1 MAIENTYFVIFDAE
15 KLGPDEFVYVTN
27 MRTFQKAKDP
37 QEAVDSVVA
46 EYNGKGYRIFNILV
60 FQRIMN
66 GDRFF
71 WFPSEASN
79 G

>member
-15 KLGPDEFVYVTN
+15 KHGPDEWVNITN

-46 EYNGKGYRIFNILV
+46 EYTEKGYRIFNILV

-66 GDRFF
+66 GDSFF
-71 WFPSEASN
+71 WFPSEASK
-79 G
+79 